1 MIVKLIEW
9 SLRNRLLVL
18 LLSIVIAIGGA
29 ISASHVT
36 LDAIPDLSDVQVIVK
51 TPYMG
56 QPPQQVEDQ
65 VTYPLTTALLSVP
78 GTQAVRGFSMFGES
92 FVYIIFRDGTDP
104 YWARSRVLESISQA
118 MPQLPPGV
126 TPTLGPDA
134 SSVGWIFQYA
144 LVDRSEKLDNFQ
156 LRALQDFFLKY
167 ELQSVPG
174 VAEVATVG
182 GAARQFQVELNPNK
196 LAAYNLSFE
205 RVADAIHAA
214 NQSGGGSVVEMARAE
229 YMVRSKGY
237 LKSIADLR
245 EVAVGQDK
253 QGYPLKLG
261 QVANIQTGPEARRG
275 TTDLDG
281 EGEAVSGIV
290 VMRHGRNALDTVAAV
305 KERLDTL
312 RAGLPAGVEL
322 VVTYDRSNLI
332 LRATKNL
339 RDKLVLES
347 IVVAL
352 VCLAFLFHLR
362 SALVAVVSLPLGI
375 LAALWVMQLQGVNA
389 NIMSLGGIAIAIGAM
404 VDAAVVMIEN
414 MHKHLERAGSN
425 IENPIE
431 PNPLQLPL
439 NRGRANLAP
448 PLSRGGWE
456 GFKSVDQSGSNTDYW
471 EIARAASIEVAPA
484 LFFSLLVITVSFLP
498 VFALSGQEG
507 KLFAPL
513 AYTKTY
519 AMAAAAALAV
529 TLTPILM
536 GYFIRGRIRSE
547 TDNPLNRWLL
557 ASYKPLLLRALA
569 NRRNTLLIAL
579 LCLLSLAWP
588 LSRLGSEFMP
598 PLNEGDLLYMP
609 TTVPGISI
617 DEAANLLQ
625 ITDRLIRSVPEV
637 ERVFGKAGRA
647 DSATDPAPLSML
659 ETTIQL
665 KPRAQWAFGVTVE
678 DIIRKLDSAVQL
690 PGLTNAWGYPIRT
703 RIDMLSTGIRTV
715 LGVKVTGADLPG
727 ISEAAQNIEAALK
740 NVPGTRAVFAERAAS
755 GRYIDIEVN
764 RFQAARYGISTAE
777 VKRMVEGAIGGATVT
792 TVIDGRERYSVNLRY
807 PRAFRDSLKSIAA
820 ARITAANGV
829 QVPLS
834 LLAKVSIADGPT
846 EIKSE
851 NGRLIAYVF
860 VDLATRDIG
869 GYVEQA
875 NSALAKQVKLP
886 PGYAMSWSGQFAE
899 LARAKQKLLWVIP
912 ATLALVLLLLYTY
925 FRQLSKP
932 LLIFSVLPF
941 ALVGGFWMVYILGY
955 QLSVAVAVG
964 FIALAGLAVEFGVV
978 MLLYIDQALAVQN
991 APLTINSIREAII
1004 TGALN
1009 RIRPK
1014 MMTVAVIIAGLL
1026 PIMFSQGDGA
1036 DTMKRIAAPLV
1047 GGMLSAPLISL
1058 FLLPVLYMI
1067 WLERS
1072 SRQLD

>member
-1 MIVKLIEW
+1 MIVRLIEW

-18 LLSIVIAIGGA
+18 LLSVIIAISG
-29 ISASHVT
+29 IVSAFNVN
-36 LDAIPDLSDVQVIVK
+36 LDAIPDLSDTQVIVK
-51 TPYMG
+51 TPYLG
-56 QPPQQVEDQ
+56 QPPQEVEDQ

-78 GTQAVRGFSMFGES
+78 GTRAVRGFSMFGES
-92 FVYIIFRDGTDP
+92 FIYIIFRDGTDP

-118 MPQLPPGV
+118 LPQLPPGV

-134 SSVGWIFQYA
+134 SSTGWIFQYA
-144 LVDRSEKLDNFQ
+144 LVDRSGKIDNHE

-182 GAARQFQVELNPNK
+182 SAAKQFQIELNPHK
-196 LAAYNLSFE
+196 LAAYNLGFE
-205 RVADAIHAA
+205 HVADAIRAA
-214 NQSGGGSVVEMARAE
+214 NQSGGGAVIEMARAE
-229 YMVRSKGY
+229 YMVRSNGY
-237 LKSIADLR
+237 LKSLADLR
-245 EVAVGQDK
+245 QVVVGQDA
-253 QGYPLKLG
+253 QGYPLRLT
-261 QVANIQTGPEARRG
+261 QVANIQIGPEARRG

-281 EGEAVSGIV
+281 EGEAVGGIV
-290 VMRHGRNALDTVAAV
+290 VMRHGHNALDTVAAV

-332 LRATKNL
+332 LRAAQNL
-339 RDKLVLES
+339 RDKLVIES

-375 LAALWVMQLQGVNA
+375 LAALWVMQIQGINA
-389 NIMSLGGIAIAIGAM
+389 NIMSLGGIAIAVGAM

-414 MHKHLERAGSN
+414 MHKHLERAGPS
-425 IENPIE
+425 P
-431 PNPLQLPL
+431 
-439 NRGRANLAP
+439 
-448 PLSRGGWE
+448 
-456 GFKSVDQSGSNTDYW
+456 DYW
-471 EIARAASIEVAPA
+471 NVARVSSIEVAPA

-498 VFALSGQEG
+498 VFALTGQEG

-536 GYFIRGRIRSE
+536 GYFIRGHIRPE
-547 TDNPLNRWLL
+547 TGNPLNRWLL

-569 NRRNTLLIAL
+569 NPRHTFLLAL
-579 LCLLSLAWP
+579 LCLLSIAWP

-609 TTVPGISI
+609 STVPGISI

-625 ITDRLIRSVPEV
+625 ITDRLIRTVPEV

-659 ETTIQL
+659 ETTILL
-665 KPRAQWAFGVTVE
+665 KPRDQWAPGVTID
-678 DIIRKLDSAVQL
+678 DIIRKLDTTVQL

-715 LGVKVTGADLPG
+715 LGVKVTGADLAG
-727 ISEAAQNIEAALK
+727 ISDAAQSIETALK
-740 NVPGTRAVFAERAAS
+740 NVPGTRAVLAERAAS
-755 GRYIDIEVN
+755 GHYIDIQVN
-764 RFQAARYGISTAE
+764 RFQAARYNISTAE
-777 VKRMVEGAIGGATVT
+777 IKRMVEGAIGGATVT
-792 TVIDGRERYSVNLRY
+792 TMIAGRERYSVNLRY
-807 PRAFRDSLKSIAA
+807 PRAFRDSLKAIAS
-820 ARITAANGV
+820 ARITAPNGA

-834 LLAKVSIADGPT
+834 LLANVSIMDGPT

-869 GYVEQA
+869 GYVERA
-875 NSALAKQVKLP
+875 NSALAEQVRLP

-899 LARAKQKLLWVIP
+899 MARAKQTLMWVIP
-912 ATLALVLLLLYTY
+912 ATLAVVLLLLYSY

-932 LLIFSVLPF
+932 LLILSVLPF
-941 ALVGGFWMVYILGY
+941 ALAGGFWMVYALGY

-978 MLLYIDQALAVQN
+978 MLLYIDQALATRTG
-991 APLTINSIREAII
+991 PLTASSIHEAII
-1004 TGALN
+1004 EGALN

-1058 FLLPVLYMI
+1058 FLLPVLYRV
-1067 WLERS
+1067 WLERT
-1072 SRQLD
+1072 RE

>member
-1 MIVKLIEW
+1 MIVRLIEW
-9 SLRNRLLVL
+9 SLRNRLLVML
-18 LLSIVIAIGGA
+18 LCVVLAIGGS
-29 ISASHVT
+29 IGASRVT

-92 FVYIIFRDGTDP
+92 FVYVIFRDGTDP
-104 YWARSRVLESISQA
+104 YWARSRVLEAISQA
-118 MPQLPPGV
+118 TSQLPPGV
-126 TPTLGPDA
+126 SPTLGPDA

-144 LVDRSEKLDNFQ
+144 LLDRSGKLDNFE
-156 LRALQDFFLKY
+156 LRSLQDFFLKY

-182 GAARQFQVELNPNK
+182 GAARQFQVELNPNQ
-196 LAAYNLSFE
+196 LAAYNLNFE
-205 RVADAIHAA
+205 RIAEAVHAA
-214 NQSGGGSVVEMARAE
+214 NQSGGGAVVEMARAE
-229 YMVRSKGY
+229 YMVRSRGY
-237 LKSIADLR
+237 LKNLSDLR
-245 EVAVGQDK
+245 EIAVGQDA
-253 QGYPLKLG
+253 QGYPLRLG
-261 QVANIQTGPEARRG
+261 QVANIQLGPDARRG
-275 TTDLDG
+275 VTDLDG
-281 EGEAVSGIV
+281 EGEVVSGIV
-290 VMRHGRNALDTVAAV
+290 VMRHGHNALDTIALI
-305 KERLDTL
+305 KTKLHELQ
-312 RAGLPAGVEL
+312 AGLPAGVEL
-322 VVTYDRSNLI
+322 VITYDRSNLI
-332 LRATKNL
+332 ERATKNL

-347 IVVAL
+347 LVVAL
-352 VCLAFLFHLR
+352 ICLAFLFHLR

-375 LAALWVMQLQGVNA
+375 LAALWVMQLQGINA

-414 MHKHLERAGSN
+414 MHKHLERAG
-425 IENPIE
+425 PK
-431 PNPLQLPL
+431 P
-439 NRGRANLAP
+439 
-448 PLSRGGWE
+448 
-456 GFKSVDQSGSNTDYW
+456 DYW
-471 EIARAASIEVAPA
+471 EVARIASIEVAPA

-536 GYFIRGRIRSE
+536 GYVIRGHIRSE

-557 ASYKPLLLRALA
+557 ASYRPLLMKALLQ
-569 NRRNTLLIAL
+569 RRNTLIIAL

-588 LSRLGSEFMP
+588 LYRLGSEFMP

-609 TTVPGISI
+609 TTVPGISL

-625 ITDRLIRSVPEV
+625 VTDRLIRSIPEV
-637 ERVFGKAGRA
+637 DRVFGKAGRA

-659 ETTIQL
+659 ETTILL
-665 KPRAQWAFGVTVE
+665 KPREQWASGVTID
-678 DIIRKLDSAVQL
+678 DIIRRLDSTVQL

-715 LGVKVTGADLPG
+715 LGVKVTGSDLAG
-727 ISEAAQNIEAALK
+727 ISEAAQNIETALR

-764 RFQAARYGISTAE
+764 RFQAARYGISTAQ
-777 VKRMVEGAIGGATVT
+777 VKSMVEGAIGGATVT
-792 TVIDGRERYSVNLRY
+792 TLLNGRERYSINLRY
-807 PRAFRDSLKSIAA
+807 PRAFRDSLKAISAT
-820 ARITAANGV
+820 RFTAANGA

-834 LLAKVSIADGPT
+834 LLANISIADGPA

-869 GYVEQA
+869 SYVKQA
-875 NSALAKQVKLP
+875 DGVLAQQVKLP

-912 ATLALVLLLLYTY
+912 ATLLLVLLLLYSY
-925 FRQLSKP
+925 FRELGKP

-941 ALVGGFWMVYILGY
+941 ALTGGFWMVYLLGY

-978 MLLYIDQALAVQN
+978 MLLFIDQAISN
-991 APLTINSIREAII
+991 CPAPLTKQQLQQAII
-1004 TGALN
+1004 AGALN

-1058 FLLPVLYMI
+1058 FLLPVLYQFWI
-1067 WLERS
+1067 TRSLEEQ
-1072 SRQLD
+1072 SRQE

>member
-1 MIVKLIEW
+1 MIVKIIEW

-18 LLSIVIAIGGA
+18 LLSAAIAIGGI
-29 ISASHVT
+29 ISASRVT

-51 TPYMG
+51 TSYMG

-65 VTYPLTTALLSVP
+65 VTYPLATALLSVP

-104 YWARSRVLESISQA
+104 YWARSRVLEAISQA
-118 MPQLPPGV
+118 MSQLPPGV

-134 SSVGWIFQYA
+134 SSTGWIFQYA
-144 LVDRSEKLDNFQ
+144 LVDRSGKLDNFE
-156 LRALQDFFLKY
+156 LRALQDFFLKF

-174 VAEVATVG
+174 VAEVASVG
-182 GAARQFQVELNPNK
+182 GAAKQFQIELSPNK
-196 LAAYNLSFE
+196 MAAYDLSFE
-205 RVADAIHAA
+205 VVAEALRDA
-214 NQSGGGSVVEMARAE
+214 NQSGGGSVVEMSRAE

-245 EVAVGQDK
+245 EVAVGQDA

-261 QVANIQTGPEARRG
+261 QVANIQIGPEARRG
-275 TTDLDG
+275 VTDLDG
-281 EGEAVSGIV
+281 EGEAVGGIV
-290 VMRHGRNALDTVAAV
+290 VMRHGHNALDTVAAV
-305 KERLDTL
+305 KERLNTL

-322 VVTYDRSNLI
+322 VVTYDRSSLI
-332 LRATKNL
+332 LRATHNL
-339 RDKLVLES
+339 RDKLVIES

-389 NIMSLGGIAIAIGAM
+389 NIMSLGGIAIAVGAM

-414 MHKHLERAGSN
+414 MHKHLERAASLGQSDDA
-425 IENPIE
+425 
-431 PNPLQLPL
+431 QHVLPL
-439 NRGRANLAP
+439 LNSPPESEKLLAGHPGEGINVPLRGYINIP
-448 PLSRGGWE
+448 
-456 GFKSVDQSGSNTDYW
+456 DYW
-471 EIARAASIEVAPA
+471 EIARASSIEVAPA

-536 GYFIRGRIRSE
+536 GYFIRGRIRPE
-547 TDNPLNRWLL
+547 MQNPLNRWLL
-557 ASYKPLLLRALA
+557 AGYKPLLLRALA
-569 NRRNTLLIAL
+569 NRRHTFLLAL

-609 TTVPGISI
+609 STVPGISI

-625 ITDRLIRSVPEV
+625 ITDRLIRTVPEV

-659 ETTIQL
+659 ETTILL
-665 KPRAQWAFGVTVE
+665 KPRAQWAAGVTID
-678 DIIRKLDSAVQL
+678 DIIRRLDSTVQL

-715 LGVKVTGADLPG
+715 LGVKVSGADLAG
-727 ISEAAQNIEAALK
+727 ISEAAQSIEAALK

-764 RFQAARYGISTAE
+764 RFQAARYSISTAE
-777 VKRMVEGAIGGATVT
+777 IKRMVEGAIGGATVT
-792 TVIDGRERYSVNLRY
+792 TMIAGRERYSVNLRY
-807 PRAFRDSLKSIAA
+807 PRAFRDSLKAIAG
-820 ARITAANGV
+820 ARVTAPNGA

-869 GYVEQA
+869 GYVERA
-875 NSALAKQVKLP
+875 NSALAEQVKLA

-899 LARAKQKLLWVIP
+899 LARAKQKLMWVIP
-912 ATLALVLLLLYTY
+912 ATLAVVLLLLYTY

-941 ALVGGFWMVYILGY
+941 ALVGGFWMVYALGY

-978 MLLYIDQALAVQN
+978 MLLYIDQALAAN
-991 APLTINSIREAII
+991 TGPLTVHSIREAII

-1058 FLLPVLYMI
+1058 FLLPVLYMV
-1067 WLERS
+1067 WLERK
-1072 SRQLD
+1072 RV